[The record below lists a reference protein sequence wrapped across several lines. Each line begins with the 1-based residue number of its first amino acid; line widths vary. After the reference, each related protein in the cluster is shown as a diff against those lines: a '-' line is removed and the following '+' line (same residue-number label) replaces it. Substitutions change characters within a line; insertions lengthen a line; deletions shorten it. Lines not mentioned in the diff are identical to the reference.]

1 MTLLY
6 FVLFGL
12 VVGLIA
18 RALFPGNQ
26 SLGWLGTAGL
36 GMAGSLV
43 GGFLA
48 GLLGGSGQGFAWA
61 GWVGSIVGAMLL
73 LGLSQLANR
82 RT

>member
-6 FVLFGL
+6 LVLFGL

-36 GMAGSLV
+36 GMAGSLI
-43 GGFLA
+43 GGPNE
-48 GLLGGSGQGFAWA
+48 GFAWA
-61 GWVGSIVGAMLL
+61 GWVGSILGAMLL
-73 LGLSQLANR
+73 LGLSQLASR

>member
-36 GMAGSLV
+36 GMAGSLI

-48 GLLGGSGQGFAWA
+48 GLIAGPNEGFAWA
-61 GWVGSIVGAMLL
+61 GWVGSIRGAMLL

-82 RT
+82 RK